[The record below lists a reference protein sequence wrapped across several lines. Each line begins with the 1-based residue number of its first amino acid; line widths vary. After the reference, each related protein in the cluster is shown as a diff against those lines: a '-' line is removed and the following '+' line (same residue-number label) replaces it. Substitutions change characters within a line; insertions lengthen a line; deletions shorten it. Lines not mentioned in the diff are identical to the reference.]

1 MPLFHWNEYLL
12 PFSGNRMLP
21 KTRLWNKQQQID
33 LNRKVRFFDCRS
45 FADMDILDNLSHV
58 LLAELVIQQI
68 FRFFQFCKNWE
79 NHFCWFNIKRSQEML
94 WLILPHWSLY
104 RVSATWKEDYK
115 NWALNGF
122 SRREKHLISS
132 SLFFTS
138 IQLFFYLHS
147 TGESYVFATILYFI
161 EQKENYVAKQ
171 KQNPPKAFF
180 HPKTFA
186 TSNPRINLG
195 FTVVLVAL
203 ESWMRYE
210 WMNES
215 WMRKSTGL

>member
-1 MPLFHWNEYLL
+1 MPLFHWNMYIL
-12 PFSGNRMLP
+12 PFWELQVTECSQKLSNVSRE
-21 KTRLWNKQQQID
+21 
-33 LNRKVRFFDCRS
+33 RKVRFFDCIS

-79 NHFCWFNIKRSQEML
+79 NHFCWFNILRSQEML

-147 TGESYVFATILYFI
+147 TGESYFFCRYFI
-161 EQKENYVAKQ
+161 FYSTAGELCCKM
-171 KQNPPKAFF
+171 
-180 HPKTFA
+180 KTKPF
-186 TSNPRINLG
+186 
-195 FTVVLVAL
+195 
-203 ESWMRYE
+203 
-210 WMNES
+210 
-215 WMRKSTGL
+215 TGLLSSQKLLQLQILE